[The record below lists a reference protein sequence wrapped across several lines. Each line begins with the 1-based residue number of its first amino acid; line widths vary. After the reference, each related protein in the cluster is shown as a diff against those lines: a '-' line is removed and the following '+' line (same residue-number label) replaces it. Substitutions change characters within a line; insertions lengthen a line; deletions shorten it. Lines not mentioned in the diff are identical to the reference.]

1 MQNYVETLIMLET
14 VGQYFGKFSK
24 KNLANVIIDNYYY
37 RQWIQAVINYCI
49 KKKIDKNV
57 WCHKMLFLRYKS

>member
-24 KNLANVIIDNYYY
+24 KNLAIDNYYY

-49 KKKIDKNV
+49 RKKN
-57 WCHKMLFLRYKS
+57 L

>member
-37 RQWIQAVINYCI
+37 RQWIQAVIIYCI
-49 KKKIDKNV
+49 RKKN
-57 WCHKMLFLRYKS
+57 

>member
-1 MQNYVETLIMLET
+1 MLIMSNTE
-14 VGQYFGKFSK
+14 GQYFGKFSK
-24 KNLANVIIDNYYY
+24 KNLSNLIIDIYYY

-49 KKKIDKNV
+49 RKKIDKNV